1 MLIQH
6 NRDRQSSQDCAVKP
20 PSYYRGEVNGI
31 LERLQAFSQRRGAA
45 SFLLAAVV
53 LGILVGIATALL
65 AWGIDGVETLTR
77 ELSKW
82 TTWERGLFFV
92 VIPVGLLISWILNR
106 IWGPGVSGGGVTE
119 TMIGLSLHGGYL
131 PTRVVPTKLLA
142 TAAVL
147 GTGGSGGREGPI
159 VLIGATIGSSLARYT
174 GFDHDR
180 IRSLVAAGAGAGIG
194 ASFNAPIAGMLF
206 AMEVILGSFAIRH
219 LNAVVIASVGAA
231 VTSHLLLGK
240 DLFLTSPPH
249 GLGSLAELF
258 LYVLLAVVAVA
269 FGLLYLRVL
278 DGTEKIT
285 FPKQLPRWTSPVI
298 AGLIIA
304 SIGVFWPES
313 LGTSREFLSGIL
325 ALDTVDQVSLGA
337 VTLLVIAV
345 AKIVTSA
352 LTRSSG
358 GSAGS
363 FMPSLVIGG
372 SVGAGFALLVAPL
385 WSMSDLS
392 PGAFASVGMACTV
405 ATIARAPMTAVI
417 IVFEI
422 TGNYELVLPLMLGAA
437 LATYAS
443 DRFHPDSAYTLSL
456 RRRGISLPQNE
467 DIDLLDTVEVRS
479 VMQETGEVLRPW
491 NTLAEAAEYFDMSSH
506 HGAPVLNDQEQLVGM
521 LTLSD
526 IAEAGG
532 PSQSQTV
539 ATAMS
544 PEVITVIPDATVSEA
559 LSRMASLGVG
569 RLPVVSATDH
579 RDVVG
584 MFRRESVV
592 KAYDS
597 ALSMSTGRELYR
609 ERNRIRTQPGAEFFE
624 VVVPNKSVVANSRVA
639 DVDWP
644 PDSVLVSIRRGSS
657 VMVPHGQTTIRTG
670 DTITA
675 FGSPTAYEHLTTLVD
690 TKQQPSNIDDTI
702 T

>member
-1 MLIQH
+1 MKGVLQ
-6 NRDRQSSQDCAVKP
+6 
-20 PSYYRGEVNGI
+20 
-31 LERLQAFSQRRGAA
+31 RLQALSQSRGTA

-53 LGILVGIATALL
+53 LGVLVGFATAIL

-77 ELSKW
+77 ELSEW

-92 VIPVGLLISWILNR
+92 VIPVGIFISWMLNR

-119 TMIGLSLHGGYL
+119 TMIGLSIHGGYL
-131 PTRVVPTKLLA
+131 PTRVVPAKLLA

-159 VLIGATIGSSLARYT
+159 ALIGATIGSSFARYT

-231 VTSHLLLGK
+231 VTSHLLLGEE
-240 DLFLTSPPH
+240 LFLTSPPH
-249 GLGSLAELF
+249 TLGSFAELF

-278 DGTEKIT
+278 DGTAKLKMPMR
-285 FPKQLPRWTSPVI
+285 FPRWTTPIV
-298 AGLIIA
+298 AGIIVA
-304 SIGVFWPES
+304 AIGVFWPES
-313 LGTSREFLSGIL
+313 LGTGREFLSGIL
-325 ALDTVDQVSLGA
+325 ALDSVDQVSLGA
-337 VTLLVIAV
+337 ITLLVIAV

-352 LTRSSG
+352 LTRSGG

-372 SVGAGFALLVAPL
+372 SVGAGFALLIAPL

-392 PGAFASVGMACTV
+392 PGAFAIVGMACAL
-405 ATIARAPMTAVI
+405 ATIARAPMTSVI
-417 IVFEI
+417 IVFEL

-443 DRFHPDSAYTLSL
+443 DRFHPDSAYTLPL
-456 RRRGISLPQNE
+456 RRRGISLPRNE

-526 IAEAGG
+526 IADAGG
-532 PSQSQTV
+532 PSQTLTV
-539 ATAMS
+539 AAAMS
-544 PEVITVIPDATVSEA
+544 PDVITVIPDATVSEA
-559 LSRMASLGVG
+559 LSRMASLRVG
-569 RLPVVSATDH
+569 RLPVVSAVDQ

-609 ERNRIRTQPGAEFFE
+609 ERNRIRTQPGADFFE
-624 VVVPNKSVVANSRVA
+624 VVVPAKSVVANSLVA
-639 DVDWP
+639 DIAWP

-657 VMVPHGQTTIRTG
+657 VMVPHGRTTIRAGDAITG
-670 DTITA
+670 
-675 FGSPTAYEHLTTLVD
+675 FGSPKAYEHLANLVV
-690 TKQQPSNIDDTI
+690 TKPRSSDIDDTI
-702 T
+702 A